1 MTKVGVIQQKSD
13 ETCGS
18 RKGTACGW
26 GFWAWFFFK
35 NVLKLQ
41 FDVAGRALYFE
52 DYELWSYEGQDLS
65 RFFSGKMHP
74 LQASCCHFLT
84 LRSCWTICWWPN
96 LTSRTVNTLHCCHFL
111 PLDIRWCLANVVANL
126 GCWFQR
132 PATTKIYKQNTHNFI
147 HIYIYL
153 RKYKHISLEDIQ
165 SASTATR
172 KNCVAKSAWQ
182 WRNSLPIV
190 VGR

>member
-1 MTKVGVIQQKSD
+1 MVEVSGLDS
-13 ETCGS
+13 
-18 RKGTACGW
+18 
-26 GFWAWFFFK
+26 FK

-52 DYELWSYEGQDLS
+52 DYELWRS
-65 RFFSGKMHP
+65 RFVKVLSGKMHP
-74 LQASCCHFLT
+74 LQASCCHLLT

-111 PLDIRWCLANVVANL
+111 PLHIRWYLANVVFANF

-132 PATTKIYKQNTHNFI
+132 PATTKIYKHNTH
-147 HIYIYL
+147 HIWYIL
-153 RKYKHISLEDIQ
+153 VSKYKHISLEDIQ